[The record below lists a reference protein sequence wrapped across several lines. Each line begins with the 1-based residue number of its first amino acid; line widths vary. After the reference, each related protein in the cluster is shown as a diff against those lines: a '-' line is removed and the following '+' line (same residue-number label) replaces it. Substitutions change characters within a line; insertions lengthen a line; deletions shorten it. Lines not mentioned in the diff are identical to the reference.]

1 MLSTHA
7 YAKHKILVDIISV
20 IAHGKTSCFDT
31 WCVNFKTS
39 DEENQ
44 QLYVRGVLLSLY
56 WIDVH
61 GFIFIA
67 NL

>member
-56 WIDVH
+56 
-61 GFIFIA
+61 
-67 NL
+67 